1 MSKIHL
7 STVCFKLE
15 ATEYL
20 LLLLSSE
27 HDFCYCPDWITSSGG
42 TGKVLLGVLDVV
54 LVVLVVVVV
63 VLGLALL
70 GKGNRRCEA
79 ETTHHH

>member
-1 MSKIHL
+1 M
-7 STVCFKLE
+7 
-15 ATEYL
+15 
-20 LLLLSSE
+20 
-27 HDFCYCPDWITSSGG
+27 SSGG
-42 TGKVLLGVLDVV
+42 TGKVLLGVLHVV
-54 LVVLVVVVV
+54 LVVLVVVVVVV